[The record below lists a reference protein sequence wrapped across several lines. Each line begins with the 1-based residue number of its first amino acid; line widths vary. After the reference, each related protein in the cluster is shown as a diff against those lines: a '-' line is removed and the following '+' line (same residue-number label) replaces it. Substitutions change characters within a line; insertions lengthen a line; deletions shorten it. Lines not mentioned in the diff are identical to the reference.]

1 MIYHVDAR
9 QRRKWGAY
17 LPWQRL
23 NVDQV
28 PLPFVN
34 NMDFTYA
41 ERGAGRVAINQV
53 GASLSKRQATGQL
66 CFRPVVPP
74 AEGFRGNAAA
84 LKTYRDKLMQQ
95 PAPCIIF
102 RGQGYIYQEERDA
115 YPEGLVVLFQPKAWV
130 DRPTAIVPWPGWRR

>member
-1 MIYHVDAR
+1 MPSSASAAFRSKYG
-9 QRRKWGAY
+9 KY
-17 LPWQRL
+17 LPHQRF

-41 ERGAGRVAINQV
+41 ERGAGRVAINQG
-53 GASLSKRQATGQL
+53 GASLSKRGRQATGQL

-102 RGQGYIYQEERDA
+102 RGQGLYTGVGIN
-115 YPEGLVVLFQPKAWV
+115 
-130 DRPTAIVPWPGWRR
+130 